1 MECSALLDIDAAAAA
16 PAICAHSTLGLGGS
30 LRSSCE
36 VADLGFGDGPVDPDE
51 PEEPES
57 PDGPLEDPDPDNEPP
72 EPDERRPGRLMG

>member
-1 MECSALLDIDAAAAA
+1 MECSALLEIDAAAAA
-16 PAICAHSTLGLGGS
+16 PAVRTHTTLGPGDSLGSG
-30 LRSSCE
+30 CE
-36 VADLGFGDGPVDPDE
+36 VAGLGLGDGPVDPDE